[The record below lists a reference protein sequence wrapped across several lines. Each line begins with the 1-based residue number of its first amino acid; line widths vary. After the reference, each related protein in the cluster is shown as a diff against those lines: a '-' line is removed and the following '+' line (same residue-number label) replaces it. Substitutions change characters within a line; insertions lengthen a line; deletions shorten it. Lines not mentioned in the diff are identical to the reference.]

1 MLTSFPI
8 GDGVRDRPRGHW
20 SSTERPIPKLEP
32 VTIRVLIADD
42 QELVRTGFQ
51 MILDAQ
57 PDMEVVAAVADGA
70 EAVSEARRLRPDVCL
85 LDIRMPRLDGLEVT
99 RVLAGPG
106 VENPMRVVI
115 VTTFDLDEYV
125 YTALRSG
132 ATGFLLKDSGPT
144 LLIEA
149 IRAAASGESL
159 VSPSVMVRLLQHL
172 AKPSP
177 VSVRPLAEPLTERE
191 LDVVRLVARGRTN
204 QEVAAELFVSLST
217 VKTHLGSIQVKL
229 GARNRGEIAAWA
241 WESGVVS

>member
-1 MLTSFPI
+1 M
-8 GDGVRDRPRGHW
+8 
-20 SSTERPIPKLEP
+20 
-32 VTIRVLIADD
+32 TIRVLIADD
-42 QELVRTGFQ
+42 QQLVRTGFQ

-70 EAVSEARRLRPDVCL
+70 EAVAEARRLRPDVCL
-85 LDIRMPRLDGLEVT
+85 LDIRMPKLDGLEVT
-99 RVLAGPG
+99 RVLSGPG

-125 YTALRSG
+125 YGALRAG

-149 IRAAASGESL
+149 VRAAAGGDAL
-159 VSPSVMVRLLQHL
+159 VSPSVTVRLLQHL
-172 AKPSP
+172 TQPRRA
-177 VSVRPLAEPLTERE
+177 AEPPNGALTDRE

-217 VKTHLGSIQVKL
+217 VKTHLGSIQAKL
-229 GARNRGEIAAWA
+229 GVRNRVGIAAWA

>member
-1 MLTSFPI
+1 M
-8 GDGVRDRPRGHW
+8 
-20 SSTERPIPKLEP
+20 
-32 VTIRVLIADD
+32 TIRVLIADD

-57 PDMEVVAAVADGA
+57 PDIEVVGAVANGA
-70 EAVSEARRLRPDVCL
+70 DAVEAARRLRPDVCL
-85 LDIRMPRLDGLEVT
+85 LDIRMPKLDGIEVT
-99 RVLAGPG
+99 RILAGPG

-125 YTALRSG
+125 YGALRSG

-149 IRAAASGESL
+149 IRAAAAGDAL
-159 VSPSVMVRLLQHL
+159 VSPSVTVRLLQHL
-172 AKPSP
+172 AQPAMGATKP
-177 VSVRPLAEPLTERE
+177 LNEPLTERE

-229 GARNRGEIAAWA
+229 GARNRVEIAAWA